1 MTAGKDAYE
10 EGTGAGNFII
20 RDDGKLNSGG
30 GVVLNGRNGDIEIT
44 DDIQAMKGIT
54 VNIAEQG
61 NASFGRDVS
70 VTNDVNISTDK
81 GTITVGHTV
90 NSDEGSVNLHSGNGD
105 VLVGKD
111 ITAGQDVSI
120 TSQQGDV
127 LIGDPITGDDGD
139 ILSKAGDV
147 SIRADQ
153 NVVIAKTI
161 TAQGQEGDIDIAS
174 GQGDIIVGNTVK

>member
-1 MTAGKDAYE
+1 M
-10 EGTGAGNFII
+10 
-20 RDDGKLNSGG
+20 
-30 GVVLNGRNGDIEIT
+30 
-44 DDIQAMKGIT
+44 
-54 VNIAEQG
+54 
-61 NASFGRDVS
+61 
-70 VTNDVNISTDK
+70 NISTDK

-174 GQGDIIVGNTVK
+174 GQGDIIVGNTVNSDEGNVSCKPAERKRRYLGRTGHHRRSGRFHYQPAGVCRYR